1 MSSTIEHFI
10 DSNNLVNK
18 EFFDS
23 VKELLTCAIC
33 TGIIIDPKQCQTCE
47 NSFCNKCLT
56 KWQLKSKCC
65 PYKCSTL
72 VIKDCTRAIRNL
84 LDKLV
89 LTCPFECELGIQ
101 YTYDGLIKHI
111 KACKKVQCKCPTCG
125 TIVAEGDIK
134 ENLELIKLKEE
145 LKALQ
150 EVNRKLTQEKTE
162 LAEKVKQITKKLNT
176 SGTSPSTESEL
187 GLKDKCE
194 HFKGNYIPLFACCNK
209 AYPCYI
215 CHDLESRSHSYE
227 FSNRVI
233 CLNCNNIY
241 TGIQCSQ
248 CNTFQI
254 YRKK

>member
-1 MSSTIEHFI
+1 MSSDHFI
-10 DSNNLVNK
+10 DSTSIINQ
-18 EFFDS
+18 EYFHT

-33 TGIIIDPKQCQTCE
+33 TSIIIDPKQCQTCE
-47 NSFCNKCLT
+47 NSFCNKCIN
-56 KWQLKSKCC
+56 KWLHKSKSC
-65 PYKCSTL
+65 PYKCTNLTL
-72 VIKDCTRAIRNL
+72 KECPRAIRNL
-84 LDKLV
+84 LDKLI
-89 LTCPFECELGIQ
+89 LTCPYGCDISTQ
-101 YTYDGLIKHI
+101 YTYELLLKHF
-111 KACKKVQCKCPTCG
+111 KTCKKNQSQCPTCG
-125 TIVAEGDIK
+125 SKVSECDIK
-134 ENLELIKLKEE
+134 ENYDAIKLKDEIK
-145 LKALQ
+145 LLQ
-150 EVNRKLTQEKTE
+150 EVNKKLI
-162 LAEKVKQITKKLNT
+162 AEKNDLNDKIKQLSKKLNNN
-176 SGTSPSTESEL
+176 GAVSTESEL

-215 CHDLESRSHSYE
+215 CHDIESKDHAYE